1 MERTGHFTPELRWKR
16 KDRRKTEEGLPVWC
30 RRLEGADMDRK
41 LIARKIAEESIVL
54 LKNEDHLL
62 PFDEGKMIAFFGRTQ
77 IGTLYSG
84 NGSGGA
90 NVSGCGTILEE
101 CEKWGVTAEPLLKG
115 FYRYKAETEP
125 VTEQDEFDWTKIS
138 EMVNS
143 GIMYEIFG
151 KYRPPLEEYEV
162 PGTLIYQAAEK
173 TDTAVLVIGRNSGG
187 EECDRHLMEDYY
199 LTEAEEKL
207 VQEVCTHFVNVV
219 VILNVNGLIDL
230 SWIRKYP
237 GIKSLI
243 FLGIPGEEGATALAE
258 ILTGQVCPSGKMA
271 VTVAEH
277 YEDYPSAKYFSW
289 DKEHLDQIAD
299 YETYGLSAEENGSRG
314 FAKSPVTL
322 YWEDIYAGYRYFD
335 TFGKPVLYPFGF
347 GLTYTS
353 FDINAAGIKKSA
365 DGIEVTARVKNTGN
379 RTGKEVVQIYLSVCS
394 QENKDG
400 QTNTIERP
408 YQELKGFEKTSL
420 LAPGKTETLRILIP
434 WRELAVYNEK
444 RAAWV
449 IDEGVYLLRMGNSS
463 GNTSPAGMICTDER
477 VLVEQ
482 CANRLG
488 ILECNRGKVEFLT
501 QKEHSAGHRAETQEA
516 ADIHEMSG
524 MFVLHVTSE
533 DICVKSEGVCAKI
546 ENLADGENL
555 LLETEC
561 REKLSELSIEELSAL
576 CVGYGPGTPFA
587 AVGDRSDPS
596 TIFDRDGNPLTVNS
610 HPTGFPGYVSPAIE
624 RKGIESV
631 FYKDGPAGTGGVA
644 WPTEMLIA
652 CSFDRKVWRMFG
664 DAAGAECEEQQVNV
678 WLAPAVNLHRNPL
691 CGRNFEYF
699 SEDPYLTGVCA
710 CEIAK
715 GVQKGH
721 SVIVCPKHFA
731 VNEQETFR
739 RGNAGKNVDAVDS
752 ILTERSAR
760 ELYLKPFEM
769 LVREANIACIMTSF
783 NKING
788 TFAGGSEDL
797 CTHIL
802 RVEWGFEGAV
812 VTDWGDMDI
821 VVDGADAVAAGN
833 DIVMP
838 GGPPVIRQILKGYE
852 EGRVTRKEMETAA
865 GHLLCMIRRTHGKE
879 K

>member
-1 MERTGHFTPELRWKR
+1 
-16 KDRRKTEEGLPVWC
+16 
-30 RRLEGADMDRK
+30 MDRK

-54 LKNEDHLL
+54 LKNDGHLL
-62 PFDEGKMIAFFGRTQ
+62 PFSEGKMVAFFGRTQ

-90 NVSGCGTILEE
+90 NVAGCGTILEE
-101 CEKWGVTAEPLLKG
+101 CEKRGLTAEPLLKG
-115 FYRYKAETEP
+115 FYQYKAETEP

-187 EECDRHLMEDYY
+187 EECDRHLTEDYY
-199 LTEAEEKL
+199 LTETEEKL
-207 VQEVCTHFVNVV
+207 VKEVCTHFANVA

-230 SWIRKYP
+230 SWIGKYP

-243 FLGIPGEEGATALAE
+243 FLGIPGEEGAAALAE
-258 ILTGQVCPSGKMA
+258 ILTGQVNPSGKMA

-322 YWEDIYAGYRYFD
+322 YWEDVYAGYRYFD

-353 FDINAAGIKKSA
+353 FEISASGLKKTT
-365 DGIEVTARVKNTGN
+365 DGIEVTARVKNTGE
-379 RTGKEVVQIYLSVCS
+379 RAGKEVVQIYLSVCS
-394 QENKDG
+394 QENIDRRA
-400 QTNTIERP
+400 NTIERP

-420 LAPGKTETLRILIP
+420 LATGRTEILGILIP
-434 WRELAVYNEK
+434 WRELAVYDENQ
-444 RAAWV
+444 AAWV
-449 IDEGVYLLRMGNSS
+449 INEGAYVLRMGNSS
-463 GNTSPAGMICTDER
+463 GNTSPAGMICADER
-477 VLVEQ
+477 ILVEQ

-488 ILECNRGKVEFLT
+488 ILECNKGKVEFLT
-501 QKEHSAGHRAETQEA
+501 QKGYSAGHRTEMQEA
-516 ADIHEMSG
+516 ADIRGMSG
-524 MFVLHVTSE
+524 KFVLHVTSE
-533 DICVKSEGVCAKI
+533 DICEKSEGIRDQK
-546 ENLADGENL
+546 ENSADEKTQLA
-555 LLETEC
+555 ETEG
-561 REKLSELSIEELSAL
+561 RESLSDLSIEALAAL

-596 TIFDRDGNPLTVNS
+596 TIFDADGNPLTINS
-610 HPTGFPGYVSPAIE
+610 HPTGYPGYVSPAIE

-631 FYKDGPAGTGGVA
+631 FYKDGPAGTGGIA

-664 DAAGAECEEQQVNV
+664 DAAGAECGEQQVNV

-715 GVQKGH
+715 GVQKGRP
-721 SVIVCPKHFA
+721 VIVCPKHFA

-752 ILTERSAR
+752 ILTERSVR

-769 LVREANIACIMTSF
+769 LVREAHIACIMTSF

-788 TFAGGSEDL
+788 VFAGGSKDL

-802 RVEWGFEGAV
+802 REEWGFDGAV
-812 VTDWGDMDI
+812 VTDWGDMD
-821 VVDGADAVAAGN
+821 VVVNGADAVAAGN

-852 EGRVTRKEMETAA
+852 EARVTREEMETAT
-865 GHLLCMIRRTHGKE
+865 GHLLCMIRRIHGKE

>member
-1 MERTGHFTPELRWKR
+1 
-16 KDRRKTEEGLPVWC
+16 
-30 RRLEGADMDRK
+30 MDRK

-54 LKNEDHLL
+54 LKNDGHLL
-62 PFDEGKMIAFFGRTQ
+62 PFSEGKMVAFFGRTQ

-90 NVSGCGTILEE
+90 NVAGCGTILEE
-101 CEKWGVTAEPLLKG
+101 CEKRGLTAEPLLKG
-115 FYRYKAETEP
+115 FYEYKAETEP
-125 VTEQDEFDWTKIS
+125 VTEQDEFDWTKVS

-187 EECDRHLMEDYY
+187 EECDRHLTEDYY
-199 LTEAEEKL
+199 LTETEEKL
-207 VQEVCTHFVNVV
+207 VKEVCTHFANVA

-230 SWIRKYP
+230 SWIGKYP
-237 GIKSLI
+237 GIKGLI
-243 FLGIPGEEGATALAE
+243 FLGIPGEEGAAALAE
-258 ILTGQVCPSGKMA
+258 ILTGQVSPSGKMA

-353 FDINAAGIKKSA
+353 FEISASGLKKTA
-365 DGIEVTARVKNTGN
+365 DGIEITARVKNTGD
-379 RTGKEVVQIYLSVCS
+379 RAGKEVVQIYLSLWGQV
-394 QENKDG
+394 NKDG
-400 QTNTIERP
+400 QTSTIERP

-420 LAPGKTETLRILIP
+420 LAPGRTETLRILIP
-434 WRELAVYNEK
+434 WRELAVYDENQ
-444 RAAWV
+444 AAWV
-449 IDEGVYLLRMGNSS
+449 IDEGAYVLRMGNSS
-463 GNTSPAGMICTDER
+463 GNTSPAGTICADER
-477 VLVEQ
+477 ILVEQ
-482 CANRLG
+482 CGNRLE
-488 ILECNRGKVEFLT
+488 ILECNRGKLEFLT
-501 QKEHSAGHRAETQEA
+501 QKKHRAETQEA
-516 ADIHEMSG
+516 ADIHG
-524 MFVLHVTSE
+524 MNGKSVLHVTSE
-533 DICVKSEGVCAKI
+533 DICEKSEGIRDQK
-546 ENLADGENL
+546 ENSADEEMQL
-555 LLETEC
+555 PETKG
-561 REKLSELSIEELSAL
+561 RESLSDLSIEELAAL

-596 TIFDRDGNPLTVNS
+596 TIFDADGNPLTINS
-610 HPTGFPGYVSPAIE
+610 HPTGYPGYVSPAIE

-631 FYKDGPAGTGGVA
+631 FYKDGPAGTGGIA

-652 CSFDRKVWRMFG
+652 CAFDRKVWRMFG

-699 SEDPYLTGVCA
+699 SEDPYLTGICA

-715 GVQKGH
+715 GVKEGRP
-721 SVIVCPKHFA
+721 VIVCPKHFA

-739 RGNAGKNVDAVDS
+739 RGNAGKKVDAVDS

-769 LVREANIACIMTSF
+769 LVREAHIACIMTSF

-788 TFAGGSEDL
+788 VFAGGSKDL

-802 RVEWGFEGAV
+802 REEWGFDGAV

-838 GGPPVIRQILKGYE
+838 GGPPVICQILKGYE
-852 EGRVTRKEMETAA
+852 EGRVTREEMETAA
-865 GHLLCMIRRTHGKE
+865 GHLLCMIRRIHGKE

>member
-1 MERTGHFTPELRWKR
+1 
-16 KDRRKTEEGLPVWC
+16 
-30 RRLEGADMDRK
+30 MDRK

-54 LKNEDHLL
+54 LKNDGHLL
-62 PFDEGKMIAFFGRTQ
+62 PFSEGKMVAFFGRTQ

-90 NVSGCGTILEE
+90 NVAGCGTILEE
-101 CEKWGVTAEPLLKG
+101 CEKRGLTAEPLLKG
-115 FYRYKAETEP
+115 FYEYKAETEP
-125 VTEQDEFDWTKIS
+125 VTEQDEFDWTKVS

-187 EECDRHLMEDYY
+187 EECDRHLTEDYY
-199 LTEAEEKL
+199 LTETEEKL
-207 VQEVCTHFVNVV
+207 VKEVCTHFANVA

-230 SWIRKYP
+230 SWIGKYP
-237 GIKSLI
+237 GIKGLI
-243 FLGIPGEEGATALAE
+243 FLGIPGEEGAAALAE
-258 ILTGQVCPSGKMA
+258 ILTGQVSPSGKMA

-353 FDINAAGIKKSA
+353 FEISASGLKKTA
-365 DGIEVTARVKNTGN
+365 DGIEITARVKNTGD
-379 RTGKEVVQIYLSVCS
+379 RAGKEVVQIYLSLWGQV
-394 QENKDG
+394 NKDG
-400 QTNTIERP
+400 QTSTIERP

-420 LAPGKTETLRILIP
+420 LAPGRTETLRILIP
-434 WRELAVYNEK
+434 WRELAVYDENQ
-444 RAAWV
+444 AAWV
-449 IDEGVYLLRMGNSS
+449 IDEGAYVLRMGNSS
-463 GNTSPAGMICTDER
+463 GNTSPAGTICADER
-477 VLVEQ
+477 ILVEQ
-482 CANRLG
+482 CGNRLE
-488 ILECNRGKVEFLT
+488 ILECNRGKLEFLT
-501 QKEHSAGHRAETQEA
+501 QKGHRVETQEA
-516 ADIHEMSG
+516 ADIHG
-524 MFVLHVTSE
+524 MNGKSVFHVTSE
-533 DICVKSEGVCAKI
+533 DICEKSEGIRDQK
-546 ENLADGENL
+546 ENSADEEMQL
-555 LLETEC
+555 PETKG
-561 REKLSELSIEELSAL
+561 RESLSDLSIEELAAL

-596 TIFDRDGNPLTVNS
+596 TIFDADGNPLTINS
-610 HPTGFPGYVSPAIE
+610 HPTGYPGYVSPAIE
-624 RKGIESV
+624 RKDIESV
-631 FYKDGPAGTGGVA
+631 FYKDGPAGTGGIA

-652 CSFDRKVWRMFG
+652 CAFDRKVWRMFG

-699 SEDPYLTGVCA
+699 SEDPYLTGICA

-715 GVQKGH
+715 GVKEGRP
-721 SVIVCPKHFA
+721 VIVCPKHFA

-739 RGNAGKNVDAVDS
+739 RGNEGKKVDAVDS
-752 ILTERSAR
+752 ILTERSVR

-769 LVREANIACIMTSF
+769 LVREAHIACIMTSF

-788 TFAGGSEDL
+788 VFAGGSKDL

-802 RVEWGFEGAV
+802 REEWGFDGAV

-852 EGRVTRKEMETAA
+852 EGRVTREEMETAA
-865 GHLLCMIRRTHGKE
+865 GHLLCMIRRIHGKE

>member
-1 MERTGHFTPELRWKR
+1 
-16 KDRRKTEEGLPVWC
+16 
-30 RRLEGADMDRK
+30 MDRK

-54 LKNEDHLL
+54 LKNDGHLL
-62 PFDEGKMIAFFGRTQ
+62 PFSEGKMVAFFGRTQ

-90 NVSGCGTILEE
+90 NVAGCGTILEE
-101 CEKWGVTAEPLLKG
+101 CEKRGLTVEPLLKG
-115 FYRYKAETEP
+115 FYEYKAETEP
-125 VTEQDEFDWTKIS
+125 VTEQDEFDWTKVS

-187 EECDRHLMEDYY
+187 EECDRHLTEDYY
-199 LTEAEEKL
+199 LTETEEKL
-207 VQEVCTHFVNVV
+207 VKEVCTHFANVA

-230 SWIRKYP
+230 SWIGKYP
-237 GIKSLI
+237 GIKGLI
-243 FLGIPGEEGATALAE
+243 FLGIPGEEGAAALAE
-258 ILTGQVCPSGKMA
+258 ILTGQVSPSGKMA

-335 TFGKPVLYPFGF
+335 TFRKPVLYPFGF

-353 FDINAAGIKKSA
+353 FEISASGLKKTA
-365 DGIEVTARVKNTGN
+365 DGIEITARVKNTGD
-379 RTGKEVVQIYLSVCS
+379 RAGKEVVQIYLSLWGQV
-394 QENKDG
+394 NKDG
-400 QTNTIERP
+400 QTSTIERP

-420 LAPGKTETLRILIP
+420 LAPGRTETLRILIP
-434 WRELAVYNEK
+434 WRELAVYDENQ
-444 RAAWV
+444 AAWV
-449 IDEGVYLLRMGNSS
+449 IDEGAYVLRMGNSS
-463 GNTSPAGMICTDER
+463 GNTSPAGTICADER
-477 VLVEQ
+477 ILVEQ
-482 CANRLG
+482 CGNRLE
-488 ILECNRGKVEFLT
+488 ILECNRGKLEFLT
-501 QKEHSAGHRAETQEA
+501 QKGRRVETQEA
-516 ADIHEMSG
+516 ADIHG
-524 MFVLHVTSE
+524 MNGKSVLHVTSE
-533 DICVKSEGVCAKI
+533 DICEKSEGIRNQK
-546 ENLADGENL
+546 ENSADEEMQL
-555 LLETEC
+555 PETKG
-561 REKLSELSIEELSAL
+561 RESLSDLSIEELAAL

-596 TIFDRDGNPLTVNS
+596 TIFDADGNPLTINS
-610 HPTGFPGYVSPAIE
+610 HPTGYPGYVSPAIE

-631 FYKDGPAGTGGVA
+631 FYKDGPAGTGGIA

-652 CSFDRKVWRMFG
+652 CAFDRKVWRMFG

-699 SEDPYLTGVCA
+699 SEDPYLTGICA

-715 GVQKGH
+715 GVKEGRP
-721 SVIVCPKHFA
+721 VIVCPKHFA

-739 RGNAGKNVDAVDS
+739 RGNAGKKVDAVDS
-752 ILTERSAR
+752 ILTERSVR

-769 LVREANIACIMTSF
+769 LVREAHIACIMTSF

-788 TFAGGSEDL
+788 VFAGGSKDL

-802 RVEWGFEGAV
+802 REEWGFDGAV

-852 EGRVTRKEMETAA
+852 EGRVTREEMETAA
-865 GHLLCMIRRTHGKE
+865 GHLLCMIRRIHGKE

>member
-1 MERTGHFTPELRWKR
+1 
-16 KDRRKTEEGLPVWC
+16 
-30 RRLEGADMDRK
+30 MDRK

-54 LKNEDHLL
+54 LKNDSHLL
-62 PFDEGKMIAFFGRTQ
+62 PFSEGKMVAFFGRTQ

-90 NVSGCGTILEE
+90 NVAGCGTILEE
-101 CEKWGVTAEPLLKG
+101 CEKRGLTAEPLLKG
-115 FYRYKAETEP
+115 FYQYKAETEP
-125 VTEQDEFDWTKIS
+125 VTEQDEFDWTKVS

-187 EECDRHLMEDYY
+187 EECDRHLTEDYY
-199 LTEAEEKL
+199 LTETEEKL
-207 VQEVCTHFVNVV
+207 VKEVCTHFANVAV
-219 VILNVNGLIDL
+219 VLNVNGLIDL
-230 SWIRKYP
+230 SWIGKYP
-237 GIKSLI
+237 GIKGLI
-243 FLGIPGEEGATALAE
+243 FLGIPGEEGAAALAE
-258 ILTGQVCPSGKMA
+258 ILTGQVSPSGKMA

-299 YETYGLSAEENGSRG
+299 YETYGLSAEKNGSRG
-314 FAKSPVTL
+314 YAKSPVTL

-335 TFGKPVLYPFGF
+335 TFRKPVLYPFGF

-353 FDINAAGIKKSA
+353 FEISASRMKKTA
-365 DGIEVTARVKNTGN
+365 DGIEITARVKNTGD
-379 RTGKEVVQIYLSVCS
+379 RAGKEVVQIYLSPWS

-400 QTNTIERP
+400 HTSTIERP

-420 LAPGKTETLRILIP
+420 LAPGRTETLRILIP
-434 WRELAVYNEK
+434 WRELAVYDENQ
-444 RAAWV
+444 AAWV
-449 IDEGVYLLRMGNSS
+449 IDEGAYVLRMGNSS
-463 GNTSPAGMICTDER
+463 GDTSPAGTICVGER
-477 VLVEQ
+477 ILVEQ
-482 CANRLG
+482 CGNSLE
-488 ILECNRGKVEFLT
+488 ILECNRGKLEFLT
-501 QKEHSAGHRAETQEA
+501 QKGHRAETQEA
-516 ADIHEMSG
+516 ADIHGVSG
-524 MFVLHVTSE
+524 KFVLHVTSE
-533 DICVKSEGVCAKI
+533 DICEKSEGIRNSK
-546 ENLADGENL
+546 ENSADD
-555 LLETEC
+555 ETQLPETKG
-561 REKLSELSIEELSAL
+561 RGSLSDLSIEELAAL

-596 TIFDRDGNPLTVNS
+596 TIFDADGNPLTINS
-610 HPTGFPGYVSPAIE
+610 HPTGYPGYVSPAIE

-631 FYKDGPAGTGGVA
+631 FYKDGPAGTGGIA

-652 CSFDRKVWRMFG
+652 CAFERKVWRMFG

-699 SEDPYLTGVCA
+699 SEDPYLTGICA

-715 GVQKGH
+715 GVKQGR

-739 RGNAGKNVDAVDS
+739 RGNAGKKVDAVDS

-769 LVREANIACIMTSF
+769 LVREAHIACIMTSF

-788 TFAGGSEDL
+788 VFAGGSKDL
-797 CTHIL
+797 CTRIL
-802 RVEWGFEGAV
+802 REEWGFDGAV

-852 EGRVTRKEMETAA
+852 EGRVTREEMETAA
-865 GHLLCMIRRTHGKE
+865 GHLLCMIRRIHGKE